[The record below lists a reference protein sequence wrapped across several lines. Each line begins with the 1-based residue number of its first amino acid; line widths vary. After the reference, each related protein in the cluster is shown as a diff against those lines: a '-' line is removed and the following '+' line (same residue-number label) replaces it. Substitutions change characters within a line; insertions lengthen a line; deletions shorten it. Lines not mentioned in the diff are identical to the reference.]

1 MRRTIAMLASV
12 ALISFFSLQGAAQ
25 APAGQAPGAQA
36 PGAPAGQAGGQ
47 KAETAKGELKSVDAA
62 KMTLTL
68 ASGETFQ
75 YNDQTRVTGAQGG
88 VAGLA
93 SASGRQVT
101 IQFTAKGADR
111 IATSI
116 EVAGGA
122 GGPGGAKPGAGE
134 KPGAG
139 DK

>member
-1 MRRTIAMLASV
+1 MKTRGIVAMLS
-12 ALISFFSLQGAAQ
+12 SFAFVTVFSLSALAQEPKPAPPGGAPPPAQ
-25 APAGQAPGAQA
+25 A
-36 PGAPAGQAGGQ
+36 Q

-68 ASGETFQ
+68 ASGETFMF
-75 YNDQTRVTGAQGG
+75 NDQTKVTGAQGG

-101 IQFTAKGADR
+101 INYTTKGADR

-116 EVAGGA
+116 EVAA
-122 GGPGGAKPGAGE
+122 GGAK
-134 KPGAG
+134 
-139 DK
+139 

>member
-1 MRRTIAMLASV
+1 MLFARSRLGGNPTMTTRGIVTMLSSFAFVSV
-12 ALISFFSLQGAAQ
+12 FSLSVFAQASQAPAPQAPAAQ
-25 APAGQAPGAQA
+25 APASQ
-36 PGAPAGQAGGQ
+36 APAGGAQ

-68 ASGETFQ
+68 ASGETFMF
-75 YNDQTRVTGAQGG
+75 NDQTKVTGAQGG

-101 IQFTAKGADR
+101 INYTTKGADR

-116 EVAGGA
+116 EVAG
-122 GGPGGAKPGAGE
+122 AK
-134 KPGAG
+134 
-139 DK
+139 

>member
-1 MRRTIAMLASV
+1 MSKTNRGIVALLASFAFV
-12 ALISFFSLQGAAQ
+12 SFISLQPSYAQ
-25 APAGQAPGAQA
+25 APQDKPAAPGAAA
-36 PGAPAGQAGGQ
+36 PGAPAQAPAQ
-47 KAETAKGELKSVDAA
+47 KSESAKGELKSVDVV

-75 YNDQTRVTGAQGG
+75 FNDQTKVTGAQGG

-101 IQFTAKGADR
+101 INYAMKGADR

-116 EVAGGA
+116 EVAAAA
-122 GGPGGAKPGAGE
+122 GK
-134 KPGAG
+134 
-139 DK
+139 